1 MDDISGKYIKVYK
14 HKKHLVFRLG
24 CSLCWRNFPTTV
36 RVLHLDTY
44 RHPSAR
50 YPIPAVK
57 KMKSDISSHG
67 KHHNKKQRWED
78 SWHVNCISKFKMLK
92 YPCTIFFLYMVPL
105 MTNFQTLS
113 SNWHWFVES
122 HARLHQV
129 WRRDKETLQRNKSNK
144 SLSPAFQLFQSLPD
158 IWCNCFALP
167 FRHRLWKR
175 RTPQEW
181 HKSSE
186 RHRTSHVHQLFG
198 YCSLHLSNFLYFCDS
213 AFNVPM
219 SWLSETGTLEI
230 SRQCFQCFI
239 HLSYI
244 FLCLPPLANIHCM
257 SGRNHHTLKSSA
269 SCV

>member
-1 MDDISGKYIKVYK
+1 MDIHGWYLWEVYK
-14 HKKHLVFRLG
+14 HKKQ
-24 CSLCWRNFPTTV
+24 LCFD
-36 RVLHLDTY
+36 LD
-44 RHPSAR
+44 
-50 YPIPAVK
+50 AVCVGEISQQPCECCTSTLIAIHRRGIQFLQLK

-92 YPCTIFFLYMVPL
+92 YPCSIFFLYMVPL

-144 SLSPAFQLFQSLPD
+144 SLSPAFQLFQPLPD

-219 SWLSETGTLEI
+219 SWLSETGTPEI
-230 SRQCFQCFI
+230 SRQCFQCFL

-244 FLCLPPLANIHCM
+244 FLCLPPIANIHCM